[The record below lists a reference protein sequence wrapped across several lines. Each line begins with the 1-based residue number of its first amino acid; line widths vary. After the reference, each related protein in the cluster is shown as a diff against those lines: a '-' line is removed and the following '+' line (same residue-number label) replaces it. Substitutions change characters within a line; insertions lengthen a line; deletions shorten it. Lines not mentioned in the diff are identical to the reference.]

1 MSFPE
6 GFFDPK
12 EYGYEALQE
21 YARKEGWIDSI
32 EGYIADCESRMGE
45 KLVSDI
51 WGVIGE
57 IAEYQ
62 LTTSMKKGLITRD
75 HFDRLMY
82 GRPLAELVGENLEKG
97 LITEGQYRAFLA
109 TDFTAD
115 ELVKAGFITRKHERA

>member
-1 MSFPE
+1 MDRLDRGVYCGLRESH
-6 GFFDPK
+6 GR
-12 EYGYEALQE
+12 EA
-21 YARKEGWIDSI
+21 
-32 EGYIADCESRMGE
+32 GE
-45 KLVSDI
+45 CI

-109 TDFTAD
+109 TDFS
-115 ELVKAGFITRKHERA
+115 GR